1 MGSPMSIRVL
11 IADGHPLVR
20 VGLRAVIDRAKTGIE
35 IVAEAANGSE
45 VIDLAEKIPVDV
57 FILDVA
63 MPIMNGIETAA
74 KLVKMKPD
82 RKIIIISLNDSRALV
97 ENSIKSGARGYLL
110 KASSTEEIVQ
120 AICDVYAGRFYFG
133 PLATNIIIQEFI
145 KQVHGN
151 NKRQGVMEM
160 LTPREREILQ
170 LIAEGFSTKDVAAK
184 LRLTLNTIHVHKKNM
199 MQKLDIHKQADLVRY
214 AFKEGISKL

>member
-1 MGSPMSIRVL
+1 MSIRVL

-20 VGLRAVIDRAKTGIE
+20 VGLRVVIDRAKAGIE

-45 VIDLAEKIPVDV
+45 VIDLAEKIPADV

-63 MPIMNGIETAA
+63 MPIMNGIETTI
-74 KLVKMKPD
+74 KLMKTKPD
-82 RKIIIISLNDSRALV
+82 RKVIILSLNDSRAFV
-97 ENSIKSGARGYLL
+97 EKLIKSGARGYLL
-110 KASSTEEIVQ
+110 KESSSEEIVQ
-120 AICDVYAGRFYFG
+120 AIRDVYAGRFYFG
-133 PLATNIIIQEFI
+133 SLAINVIIEELI
-145 KQVHGN
+145 KQVHRG
-151 NKRQGVMEM
+151 NKRRGILDM
-160 LTPREREILQ
+160 LTSREREILQ

-184 LRLTLNTIHVHKKNM
+184 LRLTLNTVHVHKKNM

>member
-1 MGSPMSIRVL
+1 VSIRVL

-20 VGLRAVIDRAKTGIE
+20 VGLRVVIDRAKAGIE

-45 VIDLAEKIPVDV
+45 VIDLAEKIPADV

-63 MPIMNGIETAA
+63 MPIMNGIETTI
-74 KLVKMKPD
+74 KLMKTKPD
-82 RKIIIISLNDSRALV
+82 RKVIILSLNDSRAFV
-97 ENSIKSGARGYLL
+97 EKLIKSGARGYLL
-110 KASSTEEIVQ
+110 KESSSEEIVQ
-120 AICDVYAGRFYFG
+120 AIRDVYAGRFYFG
-133 PLATNIIIQEFI
+133 SLAINVIIEELI
-145 KQVHGN
+145 KQVHRG
-151 NKRQGVMEM
+151 NKRRGILDM
-160 LTPREREILQ
+160 LTSREREILQ

-184 LRLTLNTIHVHKKNM
+184 LRLTLNTVHVHKKNM